1 MGAQHTDEEE
11 MGWRQKRNYG
21 SETLIDMQG
30 CKEKCTRKID
40 LALRITAV
48 GNHRHKW
55 DYVGK
60 KKMDQEVNNQFH
72 IFQNFAYL
80 SAALSAFSIAGS
92 VGFRQIKEILE
103 PKYKLPSW

>member
-1 MGAQHTDEEE
+1 
-11 MGWRQKRNYG
+11 
-21 SETLIDMQG
+21 
-30 CKEKCTRKID
+30 
-40 LALRITAV
+40 
-48 GNHRHKW
+48 
-55 DYVGK
+55 
-60 KKMDQEVNNQFH
+60 MDQEVNNQFH

>member
-40 LALRITAV
+40 LALRLTAV

-60 KKMDQEVNNQFH
+60 KNGSGSKQPISHF
-72 IFQNFAYL
+72 FQNFAYL